1 MIRLAASVKDSW
13 SPLQDEILPRHS
25 KKEGSQP
32 QSKKAKNAANG
43 QAIRESKFIGK
54 MTESAAEKPMD
65 KPLQNNEQKFP
76 AVQAPISE
84 PVIAPSIAQAVHPAP

>member
-1 MIRLAASVKDSW
+1 MRSFPGIQK
-13 SPLQDEILPRHS
+13 
-25 KKEGSQP
+25 
-32 QSKKAKNAANG
+32 KKAVSRSPRRQKNAANG